1 MIGYK
6 QVSVAEGYLSRRN
19 DGELD
24 YSTSGFVHS
33 WLTQPKRPHAE
44 FEDHALIF
52 IGGIE
57 VLSLDSGLAPAVYE
71 AIIKA
76 LPEGAIVQ
84 WLTGHRNDREIQ
96 AWTLR
101 GGPSQR
107 NVYHIGTW
115 LN

>member
-6 QVSVAEGYLSRRN
+6 QVPITAGYLSRRN

-71 AIIKA
+71 AILDA
-76 LPEGAIVQ
+76 LPRGAVIQ
-84 WLTGHRNDREIQ
+84 WCTGHRNDREIQ
-96 AWTLR
+96 AWTISGMAGSRCL
-101 GGPSQR
+101 Q
-107 NVYHIGTW
+107 HLGTW